1 MKNNLIESILG
12 LVTFFIAIVFLTIF
26 VKANTQNFSESVYTL
41 KAKFLKVGGITIGND
56 VKLRGVKIG
65 VVRKVELDDDF
76 FAVVEFDIDSK
87 IVVPDNSS
95 ISVFSDG
102 LLGNKYLSINPGENT
117 GDNLLKE
124 FGEIK
129 TVIDYESIEDQVSKI
144 IFLATQ

>member
-12 LVTFFIAIVFLTIF
+12 LVTFLIAIVFLTIF

-87 IVVPDNSS
+87 IVVPNNSS

>member
-12 LVTFFIAIVFLTIF
+12 LVTFLIAIVFLTIF

-87 IVVPDNSS
+87 TVVPDNSS